1 MKVIQDQ
8 TLKLDCGSHVS
19 CPSEVYVILI
29 SSHVFKVIADLTSE
43 ASVFLYESQWQSMFV
58 N

>member
-43 ASVFLYESQWQSMFV
+43 ASVFLYESQ
-58 N
+58 